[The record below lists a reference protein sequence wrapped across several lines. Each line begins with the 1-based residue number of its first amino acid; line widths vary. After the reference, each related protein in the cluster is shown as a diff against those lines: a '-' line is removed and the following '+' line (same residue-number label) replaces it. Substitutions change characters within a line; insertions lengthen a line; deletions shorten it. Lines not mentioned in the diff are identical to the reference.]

1 MMKWGTHRI
10 YDTLHSGTNEYNE
23 IVMQRFSTSDN
34 HQELGDNL
42 SSLHLLGL
50 NPFLTFSDDPLR
62 DETLLKKMFRNL
74 RNDDNDI
81 VMEEEIPVELI
92 EMTSDKKIL
101 YLFRLQDALDT
112 LSQFRYDIEAALDN
126 VSHNSVKI
134 CFDTEWPVYFDGNGS
149 NHRKTNGNINI
160 VQLASNVTD
169 YTIIL
174 ELYNFKDNEH
184 HIRAIGQKLK
194 AIFSLKVHCFTGCH
208 QKSDYTMLQNQ
219 YRHFDFPKEA
229 YNIMDDVSI
238 MAVNRGLT
246 KRGKGKATLQAL
258 CRVEGRY
265 LRKPEHVRLGTCF
278 NSMKGS
284 LAQEALKYCQLDVET
299 PLILHSIYI
308 DKPDLTKR
316 IKKTDVLQIGS
327 TVDVMPSGTSTETIA
342 QGKIK
347 QVGPSTWG
355 RNNKMKVGK
364 NQVLIEIDKVFNPR
378 GVIHYP
384 CTSETS
390 TKCDCG
396 RQVHGAI
403 NDDCNFYLYSQYG
416 KPPFLVLELKSRLRE
431 MNELIIYPEPTSY
444 DADNNEQDDDMHIP
458 TNQDTTLLEDD
469 EFGEDSSIMSDNT
482 SNDDDN
488 NNNQFSIT
496 SEALEILLASQEY
509 DDGYDSDTNSDHG
522 EEYQPT
528 ELEERVAT
536 DVSFNATLD
545 KIIEDADRLAQWNE
559 ENELVAVQQHDDG
572 LQIDELPANLR
583 YKSVLGDI
591 FHFMDR
597 AKLPMHHE
605 YKALFFRALRA
616 SVFIMCKQDVEDV
629 KTVLEAKR
637 ISWEKKMAFDWNYI
651 AHRVRRHVPKPEVLY
666 HRMTAVYEFF
676 CDKIDTTTGVKLFND
691 KNKKKFKN
699 MLDTVK
705 RGYASDPPHMSMYI
719 QKTDRY
725 GRPMADDDGLML
737 YRSLRG
743 TSNLESLH
751 QYLTTSFGHTIAGP
765 WYSDCLLSVVR
776 HNYNWRMSRKN
787 RPYFPQIMHYEGE
800 MIDRINTLYESLY
813 GYSKYRDWK
822 SFNECLP
829 LVSAYGIV
837 GVDSTHS
844 ALLQSQNNESDL
856 FSSNKMLK
864 YLSTRQK
871 SIVPFLPI
879 RGVNEKRLVH
889 QKLNAL
895 VANQDSLTNH
905 TVFEEMSKFW
915 NKNDVCVQQIFFP
928 KLACHFIKYVKLW
941 RKNQDRRDA
950 EISSGANRI
959 NRALEHVP
967 DGNVMPN
974 FDPVPLAYEQPNLDE
989 PTELPPTEQILPA
1002 LGLLCS
1008 VCNTRQAEQPA
1019 PKRKKR

>member
-1 MMKWGTHRI
+1 M
-10 YDTLHSGTNEYNE
+10 
-23 IVMQRFSTSDN
+23 
-34 HQELGDNL
+34 
-42 SSLHLLGL
+42 
-50 NPFLTFSDDPLR
+50 
-62 DETLLKKMFRNL
+62 
-74 RNDDNDI
+74 
-81 VMEEEIPVELI
+81 
-92 EMTSDKKIL
+92 
-101 YLFRLQDALDT
+101 
-112 LSQFRYDIEAALDN
+112 
-126 VSHNSVKI
+126 
-134 CFDTEWPVYFDGNGS
+134 
-149 NHRKTNGNINI
+149 
-160 VQLASNVTD
+160 
-169 YTIIL
+169 
-174 ELYNFKDNEH
+174 
-184 HIRAIGQKLK
+184 
-194 AIFSLKVHCFTGCH
+194 
-208 QKSDYTMLQNQ
+208 
-219 YRHFDFPKEA
+219 
-229 YNIMDDVSI
+229 
-238 MAVNRGLT
+238 
-246 KRGKGKATLQAL
+246 
-258 CRVEGRY
+258 
-265 LRKPEHVRLGTCF
+265 
-278 NSMKGS
+278 
-284 LAQEALKYCQLDVET
+284 
-299 PLILHSIYI
+299 
-308 DKPDLTKR
+308 
-316 IKKTDVLQIGS
+316 
-327 TVDVMPSGTSTETIA
+327 
-342 QGKIK
+342 
-347 QVGPSTWG
+347 
-355 RNNKMKVGK
+355 
-364 NQVLIEIDKVFNPR
+364 
-378 GVIHYP
+378 
-384 CTSETS
+384 
-390 TKCDCG
+390 
-396 RQVHGAI
+396 
-403 NDDCNFYLYSQYG
+403 
-416 KPPFLVLELKSRLRE
+416 
-431 MNELIIYPEPTSY
+431 
-444 DADNNEQDDDMHIP
+444 
-458 TNQDTTLLEDD
+458 
-469 EFGEDSSIMSDNT
+469 
-482 SNDDDN
+482 
-488 NNNQFSIT
+488 
-496 SEALEILLASQEY
+496 
-509 DDGYDSDTNSDHG
+509 
-522 EEYQPT
+522 
-528 ELEERVAT
+528 
-536 DVSFNATLD
+536 
-545 KIIEDADRLAQWNE
+545 
-559 ENELVAVQQHDDG
+559 
-572 LQIDELPANLR
+572 
-583 YKSVLGDI
+583 
-591 FHFMDR
+591 
-597 AKLPMHHE
+597 
-605 YKALFFRALRA
+605 
-616 SVFIMCKQDVEDV
+616 EDV
-629 KTVLEAKR
+629 KTVLEAKC
-637 ISWEKKMAFDWNYI
+637 ISWEKKMTFDWNYI
-651 AHRVRRHVPKPEVLY
+651 AHRVRRHVSKPEVLY

-915 NKNDVCVQQIFFP
+915 NKNDVCVQQKNFP
-928 KLACHFIKYVKLW
+928 KLACHFIKYVKSW

-967 DGNVMPN
+967 GCNAMPN

-1019 PKRKKR
+1019 PKRKKRKTCRVIVNGESCPHPNTCPGKTNNKNCFLITGGDPDKKVKRKIPNRTRNIRCVVCGVRGCKGAVKRVWCKNIGEEKEGTDKEKDNNEYELGEIVD